1 MSLGNNAHFHEWD
14 GRDIGETIEFCYEQ
28 GWSDGLPVVPPLE
41 RRVEAMLGAD
51 PRAPETII
59 CSHPATERHCTL
71 LSAAVNAVMAG
82 CLPEYFPVVVAALEA
97 ANKPEF
103 SFHASTAST
112 GGSAPLVVVSG
123 PIVDA
128 IGMNAGAGVCGSGYR
143 ANATIGRSLRLVI
156 MNVFQMIPGLSD
168 QSTQGH
174 PGKYT
179 LCIAERADASPWE
192 PLAVDQG
199 FDAADSTVTVY
210 AGAGFNNIENHGGQT
225 PEAILLCAA
234 DAMSGLSCITPGQ
247 AVVVLSPEHVRI
259 IGRAGWSRT
268 DVKEYLFE
276 HATRTTA
283 QLEAVGKLSRRQYG
297 DGADGVV
304 HRGRSP
310 KDILVVVAGGDAGG
324 HSAFIPSWSRTRG
337 SIMQTV
343 KVRG

>member
-1 MSLGNNAHFHEWD
+1 MSLGKNAQFHDWD
-14 GRDIGETIEFCYEQ
+14 GGDIGEAIEFCYEQ

-41 RRVEAMLGAD
+41 RLVEAMLGAD
-51 PRAPETII
+51 PRPPETVI
-59 CSHPATERHCTL
+59 CTHPATARDCTL

-97 ANKPEF
+97 ANEPAF

-123 PIVDA
+123 PVVDA
-128 IGMNAGAGVCGSGYR
+128 IGMNAGAGVCGSGNR
-143 ANATIGRSLRLVI
+143 ANATIGRTLRLII

-179 LCIAERADASPWE
+179 FCIAERADACPWE
-192 PLAVDQG
+192 PLAVDRG
-199 FDAADSTVTVY
+199 FGPDDSTVTVY

-225 PEAILLCAA
+225 PEAILLCVA
-234 DAMSGLSCITPGQ
+234 DAMGSLSCITPGQ

-259 IGRAGWSRT
+259 IGRAGWSRS
-268 DVKEYLFE
+268 DVKRYLYE
-276 HATRTTA
+276 HASRSVD
-283 QLEAVGKLSRRQYG
+283 QLRSVGKLSRRQHG
-297 DGADGVV
+297 DGIDGVV
-304 HRGRSP
+304 HRGKGP
-310 KDILVVVAGGDAGG
+310 EDVLVVVAGGDAGG
-324 HSAFIPSWSRTRG
+324 HSSFIPSWSRTRG